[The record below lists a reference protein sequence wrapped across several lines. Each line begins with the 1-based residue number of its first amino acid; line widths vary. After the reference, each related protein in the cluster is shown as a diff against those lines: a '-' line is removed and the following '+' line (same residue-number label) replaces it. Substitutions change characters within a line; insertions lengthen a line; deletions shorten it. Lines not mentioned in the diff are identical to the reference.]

1 MVSKVLMI
9 SFILMLIALLVY
21 VIGFATPHLVD
32 IELPPYKIYG
42 GLWVRCQS
50 LNDVKNCMDTAD
62 FQGTLGNLGNRGWFK
77 ASRATSILGVIFL
90 VTAIICVGLK
100 LFAFKEKTYILIAGI
115 CMTIAA
121 VIRINIIRS
130 CAKACYPN
138 LDRKECYTCNTDG
151 LRLESYKY
159 SWAYF
164 PFAAIICTG
173 LKLFAFKEKKYIL
186 ITGIGM
192 TFAAVVFI
200 LAAVI
205 VLTENVEDVPPGL
218 LFKYGFSFALTIVG
232 MCIAGIS
239 AGFMVVEYLTI
250 CSILS
255 VLLNT

>member
-121 VIRINIIRS
+121 V
-130 CAKACYPN
+130 
-138 LDRKECYTCNTDG
+138 
-151 LRLESYKY
+151 
-159 SWAYF
+159 
-164 PFAAIICTG
+164 
-173 LKLFAFKEKKYIL
+173 
-186 ITGIGM
+186 
-192 TFAAVVFI
+192 VFI
-200 LAAVI
+200 LVAVI
-205 VLTENVEDVPPGL
+205 IFTQSVEEVTFQYP
-218 LFKYGFSFALTIVG
+218 FNYGFSFALIIVG
-232 MCIAGIS
+232 MCIAVI
-239 AGFMVVEYLTI
+239 AGV
-250 CSILS
+250 
-255 VLLNT
+255 